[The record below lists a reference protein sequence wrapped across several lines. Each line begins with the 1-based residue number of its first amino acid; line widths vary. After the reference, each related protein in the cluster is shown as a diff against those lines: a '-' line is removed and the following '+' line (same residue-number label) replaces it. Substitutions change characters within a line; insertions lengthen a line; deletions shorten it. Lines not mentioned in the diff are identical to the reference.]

1 MQTIKQRII
10 KENLTKDREAGK
22 VMKGDLTLN
31 KRCNFCSLYKQIVL
45 VAGIILFWGAVLF
58 PLTGSALSNESEPI
72 IFPKRPEIEN
82 EIMTG
87 GTSNEQ
93 ASIFIVEAKSNPTK
107 LANQIE
113 QNIEGVQLR
122 KMFKHTYNGFS
133 IQLSRDQAD
142 MIRNMA
148 DVSRIDE
155 VAYYEPYVDESIP
168 FIGGSSGETKS
179 LFTRGDDNLT
189 GKGVKVAVID
199 TGVDYNH
206 PDLKDNYRGGF
217 DVIDQDDDPMETQ
230 KNQGIPTLHGTH
242 VAGIISANGKLKG
255 VAPESDIHAYR
266 ALGPTG
272 MGTTEQVIEAI
283 EKAVEDNVDVIN
295 LSLGNTV
302 NGPDWPT
309 SIALDKAVDKG
320 IVAVTSNGNSG
331 PNLWTVGSPG
341 TSFKAISVG
350 ASTPPLKIPYLITD
364 SERDDEMAVQQMQKA
379 AKWEFKRS
387 YPIVD
392 IGLGREE
399 DYENLDIDVENKIV
413 LAKRGLISF
422 TVKAKIAKA
431 KGAKALVV
439 YNHQPGEFAG
449 MLEEPVDLPVVSVP
463 KEDGERLSDL
473 MKKNEQ
479 EHIRTIYR
487 QEEDQIA
494 PFSSRGPVTHTWE
507 VKPDLVAPG
516 VQIDSTIPSGY
527 LDLNGTSM
535 AAPHVTGAVAL
546 IKQKHPDW
554 TPEQIKASLMNS
566 AKILEDEEGNPH
578 PPHVQGTGR
587 IQLDKALAQETL
599 VYPGQISFGQWLRT
613 DSRLEKDVELTI
625 ENLSDVRKKYT
636 VEPPFDVPDGI
647 QWKVPFTVYVE
658 PGEKQEVTVSIDVFP
673 SVFEEGMYHDRI
685 RVKSGDEVIHVPYL
699 FFVEEPDYPRLMSF
713 MFEHQSKPNSYH
725 YEVYLPGG
733 ADELGIAFYD
743 PDTFQFISYVDVE
756 KGLHRGMFEKDI
768 VINELPEGVYKALI
782 FAKKGEQED
791 TIEQMLYISDK

>member
-1 MQTIKQRII
+1 MT
-10 KENLTKDREAGK
+10 
-22 VMKGDLTLN
+22 KGDLLLK
-31 KRCNFCSLYKQIVL
+31 KRYKHSSLSKQIAFVVL
-45 VAGIILFWGAVLF
+45 VIICLASVLT
-58 PLTGSALSNESEPI
+58 PPTGVVQVAQADESEPI
-72 IFPKRPEIEN
+72 IFPNRPEIDDNVME
-82 EIMTG
+82 TS
-87 GTSNEQ
+87 TSNKQ
-93 ASIFIVEAKSNPTK
+93 SSVYIVEANVNPQK
-107 LANQIE
+107 LADQIE
-113 QNIEGVQLR
+113 QNIDGVELR

-133 IQLSRDQAD
+133 MQLSRDQAETIAT
-142 MIRNMA
+142 MN

-155 VAYYEPYVDESIP
+155 VAYYEPYLDESVP
-168 FIGGSSGETKS
+168 FIGGTSGETKS

-199 TGVDYNH
+199 TGVDYKH
-206 PDLKDNYRGGF
+206 PDLKDNYHGGF
-217 DVIDQDDDPMETQ
+217 DVVDQDDDPMETQ
-230 KNQGIPTLHGTH
+230 KNEGIPTFHGTH

-255 VAPESDIHAYR
+255 VAPESEIHAYR

-283 EKAVEDNVDVIN
+283 EKAVDDNMDVIN

-309 SIALDKAVDKG
+309 SIALDKAVEKG
-320 IVAVTSNGNSG
+320 VVAVTSNGNSG

-341 TSFKAISVG
+341 TSSKAISVG
-350 ASTPPLKIPYLITD
+350 ASTPPMKIPYLITH
-364 SERDDEMAVQQMQKA
+364 SERDEEIGVQQMQNA
-379 AKWEFKRS
+379 AKWQFKRS
-387 YPIVD
+387 YSAVD
-392 IGLGREE
+392 IGLGQEE
-399 DYENLDIDVENKIV
+399 DYENQEVKNKIV

-422 TVKAKIAKA
+422 TMKAKIAKA

-463 KEDGERLSDL
+463 KEDGERLSEL
-473 MKKNEQ
+473 MKKNDQ

-487 QEEDQIA
+487 HEEDQIA
-494 PFSSRGPVTHTWE
+494 PFSSRGPVTHTWD

-516 VQIDSTIPSGY
+516 VQIDSTVPSGY

-546 IKQKHPDW
+546 IKQKHPSW

-566 AKILEDEEGNPH
+566 AKTLNDEDGNPH

-587 IQLDKALAQETL
+587 IQLDKALSQETL

-613 DSRLEKDVELTI
+613 DSRLEKDVILTI
-625 ENLSDVRKKYT
+625 ENLSDERKKYT
-636 VEPPFDVPDGI
+636 IQPPFDVPDGI
-647 QWKVPFTVYVE
+647 QWRVPISVYVE
-658 PGEKQEVTVSIDVFP
+658 PGEKQEVTISVDVFP

-685 RVKSGDEVIHVPYL
+685 LIESDNEVINVPYL

-713 MFEHQSKPNSYH
+713 MFEHEAEPQKYH

-733 ADELGIAFYD
+733 ADELGIALYD
-743 PDTFQFISYVDVE
+743 PDTFHFITYIDVQE
-756 KGLHRGMFEKDI
+756 ELHRGMFEKNI
-768 VINELPEGVYKALI
+768 VIDDLPGGVYKALI

-791 TIEQMLYISDK
+791 TIEQMLYIGD